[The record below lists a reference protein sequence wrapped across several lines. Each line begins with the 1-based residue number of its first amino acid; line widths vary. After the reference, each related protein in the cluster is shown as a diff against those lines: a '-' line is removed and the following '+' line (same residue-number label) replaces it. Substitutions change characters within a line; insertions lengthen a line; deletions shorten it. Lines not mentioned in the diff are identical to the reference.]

1 MITEIPVKE
10 YKDRIRKVQ
19 EILQERDIDILVT
32 FGSDSEPQNII
43 YLSNYWPAFETAS
56 AVVPAEG
63 EPILVIGPESQTIAK
78 DYSRIDKIRKVLE
91 HRESSEPN
99 YPDVKL
105 ETYEEIFDEAMNGKQ
120 LRKIGYSG
128 LGITNIP
135 VYEAI
140 KKGAGRLEIIKM
152 DDVMID
158 LRMKKSENEIA
169 LMKRSAEITMD
180 SFEAVKKNIKAGMEE
195 VEVVSYVA
203 GTMFKNK
210 AENLAYTPYILSG
223 QRTNQAIGRAS
234 HKIIINNEPIQFSCG
249 CRYGNYSSSIG
260 RPFCIGEMPDDY
272 KRILKVG
279 IELQKLV
286 IGTLKAGIPASKVFK
301 KYWEYLEKSGFSKFF
316 LYGPCH
322 GTGIM
327 ENEHPFLESDS
338 DYDLFDGM
346 AFQVDIFL
354 GNPSYGMRFEDGVV
368 IRKDGAEE
376 FTSTNR
382 EIIEL

>member
-1 MITEIPVKE
+1 M
-10 YKDRIRKVQ
+10 
-19 EILQERDIDILVT
+19 
-32 FGSDSEPQNII
+32 
-43 YLSNYWPAFETAS
+43 
-56 AVVPAEG
+56 
-63 EPILVIGPESQTIAK
+63 VIGPESQTIAK

-105 ETYEEIFDEAMNGKQ
+105 ETYEEIFDEVMNGKQ

-169 LMKRSAEITMD
+169 LMKRSTEITMD